1 MIDSVTPNHAG
12 TYTCTVRNQAAS
24 ASYSTVLSV
33 SGWSQLNFVLFFTW
47 NLIGS
52 STPISVDAPA
62 LFLTQENR
70 AQNLV
75 NVFKKKPSPI
85 FDLKSLRKLRL
96 SILEIRH

>member
-33 SGWSQLNFVLFFTW
+33 SGWSQLNFILFFTW
-47 NLIGS
+47 NLIIGS

-62 LFLTQENR
+62 LF
-70 AQNLV
+70 
-75 NVFKKKPSPI
+75 
-85 FDLKSLRKLRL
+85 
-96 SILEIRH
+96 